1 LASGAK
7 GCGFESLQ
15 AREEDSQHRKP
26 EISVLT
32 AKKKISVR
40 EAVPKS
46 ASANFFY
53 DAQDWLKQNA
63 KIVGGVVIGLVA
75 IIVVWYFYS
84 TGKAADDVEANRM
97 LRQVMP
103 LYGQQQYK
111 IAITGDPNQK
121 IPGLETIV
129 EKYSS
134 TPTGQAAV
142 IYLANAYLYTDELDK
157 AYETFD
163 DASPDSDIL
172 RAAALAGKAA
182 VYEAKKNF
190 KEAAPLFEKAANT
203 IDNDLLTSAHHL
215 SAGRAYGLAGN
226 KEKAKQMLEL
236 VKEAK
241 STRYHQEAD
250 KLLAQFDLLSE

>member
-1 LASGAK
+1 M
-7 GCGFESLQ
+7 
-15 AREEDSQHRKP
+15 
-26 EISVLT
+26 LT

-53 DAQDWLKQNA
+53 DAQEWLKQNG

-84 TGKAADDVEANRM
+84 SGKAADDVEANRM

-111 IAITGDPNQK
+111 LAITGDPNQN
-121 IPGLETIV
+121 IPGLKTIV
-129 EKYSS
+129 EKYGG
-134 TPTGQAAV
+134 TPTGQAAT

-172 RAAALAGKAA
+172 NAAALAGKAA
-182 VYEAKKNF
+182 VYEAKKNY
-190 KEAAPLFEKAANT
+190 KDAAPLFEKAANAVE
-203 IDNDLLTSAHHL
+203 NDLLRSGHQL
-215 SAGRAYGLAGN
+215 SAGRAYGLSGD
-226 KEKAKQMLEL
+226 KEMAKKMLEL

-250 KLLAQFDLLSE
+250 KLLAQFELIGE